1 MLMAIVGLMILVAVN
16 MLTLVAVGNL
26 SLNLQH
32 TRAAIAYLQDNESFE
47 HKAGREFVNIRTQRL
62 YDHLGIREPQP
73 SEVERAFQ
81 AKVRQE
87 FADDARNE

>member
-1 MLMAIVGLMILVAVN
+1 MVTLIAILVLFVTLLN
-16 MLTLVAVGNL
+16 LVAVGNVA
-26 SLNLQH
+26 LNLQH
-32 TRAAIAYLQDNESFE
+32 TRADIAALQDNESFE